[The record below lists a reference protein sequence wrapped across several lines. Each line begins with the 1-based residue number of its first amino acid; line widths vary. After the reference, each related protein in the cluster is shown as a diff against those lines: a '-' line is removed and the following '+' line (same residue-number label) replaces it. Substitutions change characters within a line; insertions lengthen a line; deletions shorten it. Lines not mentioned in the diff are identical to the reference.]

1 MTAPQ
6 DNFSTDKSRSSACY
20 ASAAQSADLLRAGDK
35 YWRDRMNAAD
45 MLSVEEAAEVA
56 GTSRNEIEAWIK
68 SHRCIAVFN
77 RSRQYK
83 LPRWQFEPNVWN
95 VLQPLTSALCA
106 TDGWQVLVFL
116 ETRALAL
123 GGETPRA
130 ALEQGVNAQ
139 RILAL
144 ATAEAH

>member
-1 MTAPQ
+1 MTATK
-6 DNFSTDKSRSSACY
+6 NKFSTDKSRSSACY
-20 ASAAQSADLLRAGDK
+20 ASAAQSAGLLRAGDK
-35 YWRDRMNAAD
+35 YRRERMDAAD
-45 MLSVEEAAEVA
+45 MLSVEEVAAVA
-56 GTSRNEIEAWIK
+56 GISRNEIEEWIK

-77 RSRQYK
+77 RCRQYK
-83 LPRWQFEPNVWN
+83 LPRWQFEPSVWN
-95 VLQPLTSALCA
+95 VLQSLTLALCA

-130 ALEQGVNAQ
+130 ALEKGVSAQ

-144 ATAEAH
+144 ATVEAH